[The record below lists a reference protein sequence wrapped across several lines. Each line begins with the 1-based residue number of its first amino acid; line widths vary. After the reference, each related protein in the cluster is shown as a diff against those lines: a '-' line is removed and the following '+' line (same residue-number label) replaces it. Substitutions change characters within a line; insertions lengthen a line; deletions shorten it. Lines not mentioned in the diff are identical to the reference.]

1 MHPTNDRGGFDVP
14 PTLGD
19 LRTQYERDVEHFRAL
34 GYYPHRAEAK
44 AREAALADRDEEEG

>member
-14 PTLGD
+14 PAPGD

-44 AREAALADRDEEEG
+44 AREAARADADAGD